1 MTRPR
6 PYRVLLV
13 DDDDIFAMLFNES
26 VAEHPELKD
35 LFAVERVAD
44 GDQALEYLGRD
55 GHAERLDLILLDQR
69 MPRMDGVAVLEWM
82 RKDARTR
89 RIPVCMLSTSNQAR
103 HVEACYALGANF
115 CITKPIDLEELVEK
129 VGQMLYFFA
138 HVIELPERSEPA
150 TESA

>member
-13 DDDDIFAMLFNES
+13 DDDDIFTMLFNES

-35 LFAVERVAD
+35 LFTIDRVAD
-44 GDQALEYLGRD
+44 GDQALEYLGLD
-55 GHAERLDLILLDQR
+55 GNAERLDLILLDQR
-69 MPRMDGVAVLEWM
+69 MPRMDGVSVLEWV
-82 RKDARTR
+82 RKQASTR

-103 HVEACYALGANF
+103 QVEACYALGANF
-115 CITKPIDLEELVEK
+115 CITKPINLEELVEK

-138 HVIELPERSEPA
+138 HVMELPERPEA
-150 TESA
+150 VAEGA